1 MTNSHEL
8 SYDIVLATR
17 NRERVLQLSIP
28 LMLAQSRLPRH
39 FVVVDS
45 SDDHLSTRRA
55 VENAVSK
62 ARIQAQ
68 LVILES
74 PAPGSSY
81 QRNIGL
87 QYVASPVV
95 ILPDDDVLWY
105 PGTAEAMM
113 RIYERDSDC
122 VVGCVASAVAPIAP
136 PGVFPSSQGPY
147 RLEMRDRVSKRIKK
161 FVAPMED
168 KLLPDPMN
176 PGGRWMEYWGQK
188 SPPSWLEQEDAELC
202 GPVFGYRMSFRTEV
216 IRALGGFDERLGTYS
231 MFEDSDASLGS
242 LRNHLNVCARRA
254 KVFHYRVPGERVA
267 GQEFG
272 MMAILNRAYVTCKHS
287 PSHSKAR
294 GKLKRY
300 LFYKIGRYLL
310 QTYSTYGRERCWGAI
325 CALRKT
331 LRLIDAPIEDVPNRY
346 IKARA
351 ELAQRSGGSRSA
363 PRRTAKV
370 QVQKLGRKDS

>member
-1 MTNSHEL
+1 MATCHEL

-17 NRERVLQLSIP
+17 NRQRVLQLSVP
-28 LMLAQSRLPRH
+28 LMLAQSRLPYR
-39 FVVVDS
+39 FIVVDS
-45 SDDHLSTRRA
+45 SDDHLATKRA
-55 VENAVSK
+55 VEDAFSK
-62 ARIQAQ
+62 FRIQTQ
-68 LVILES
+68 LLLLES

-87 QYVASPVV
+87 RYVSSPVV
-95 ILPDDDVLWY
+95 IFPDDDVLWY
-105 PGTAEAMM
+105 RENAEAVM
-113 RIYERDSDC
+113 RIYERDTDC
-122 VVGCVASAVAPIAP
+122 AVGCVASAVAPIAP
-136 PGVFPSSQGPY
+136 PGVFPSSQRPY
-147 RLEMRDRVSKRIKK
+147 RLEMRDRVSRRIKRV
-161 FVAPMED
+161 VAPMED
-168 KLLPDPMN
+168 KLFPDPMN
-176 PGGRWMEYWGQK
+176 PGGFWMEFWGQK
-188 SPPSWLEQEDAELC
+188 SGPSWLEQEHAELC

-242 LRNHLNVCARRA
+242 LTNHLNVCARRA
-254 KVFHYRVPGERVA
+254 KVFHYRVPGERVV

-287 PSHSKAR
+287 ASGSKAR

-331 LRLIDAPIEDVPNRY
+331 FKLIDAPIEDVPNRY
-346 IKARA
+346 IKVRT
-351 ELAQRSGGSRSA
+351 ELSQRSEGSRSA
-363 PRRTAKV
+363 LRQTAKV